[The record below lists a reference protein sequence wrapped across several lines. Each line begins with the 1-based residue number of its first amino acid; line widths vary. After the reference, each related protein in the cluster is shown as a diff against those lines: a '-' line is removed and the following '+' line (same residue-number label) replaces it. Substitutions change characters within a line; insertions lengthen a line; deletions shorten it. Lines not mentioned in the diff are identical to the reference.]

1 MIKPCNHCGAEPN
14 EPSKRWYA
22 YEHAADTDEVIRV
35 AVVCHT
41 CGAQGP
47 ASTTAEGANEAWNRR
62 APLTVEDAMSVK
74 EVRDL
79 VEWITEQIGE
89 YAEHYHAVA
98 IPECRPDERYHAA
111 VRLLA
116 PFLATMKAMK
126 EEDHE

>member
-1 MIKPCNHCGAEPN
+1 MTRQEAIEKLGSRASWAAGA
-14 EPSKRWYA
+14 
-22 YEHAADTDEVIRV
+22 TL
-35 AVVCHT
+35 
-41 CGAQGP
+41 
-47 ASTTAEGANEAWNRR
+47 EAMDIIC
-62 APLTVEDAMSVK
+62 APLTVADAMSVS

-116 PFLATMKAMK
+116 PFLAAMK